1 MSKTKAPASRF
12 ILEIFS
18 IFLGVTIA
26 FLANHWNEQRK
37 DRILENKILNGIY
50 EELESDV
57 NDIQMNINGHDRG
70 LDAIRLF
77 ERYCRQEPVD
87 FDSLGLYFKRL
98 YRDYISV
105 ANTSTYE
112 TLKSRGL
119 QIISNDGLRER
130 IVELYDF
137 NYEITQK
144 LEEEYYPSQF
154 HQNYFGKLAS
164 HFKPY
169 YVVENNNVKITKPY
183 QGPADPEIMLILTE
197 VFQWR
202 LFSIQAYQENLKVI
216 RALREDIK
224 AELDK

>member
-1 MSKTKAPASRF
+1 MPRPKATASRF

-37 DRILENKILNGIY
+37 ERVFESKILNGIY
-50 EELESDV
+50 DELESDV
-57 NDIQMNINGHDRG
+57 NDIELNIRGHELG
-70 LDAIRLF
+70 LEAIRLYQ
-77 ERYCRQEPVD
+77 RYCEQQRVD
-87 FDSLGLYFKRL
+87 FDSLNLYFRRL

-119 QIISNDGLRER
+119 QIVSNDQLRER

-154 HQNYFGKLAS
+154 HQNYFAKIAS
-164 HFKPY
+164 HFKEY
-169 YVVENNNVKITKPY
+169 ITVENNNVKIIKPY
-183 QGPADPEIMLILTE
+183 QRAPDSEMMLIFSE
-197 VFQWR
+197 IFEWR
-202 LFSIQAYQENLKVI
+202 KFSILAYKQNLDVIEELRAAIKV
-216 RALREDIK
+216 
-224 AELDK
+224 ELDL